1 MIALDELDATRF
13 DRLVELARTS
23 LDPGAAVEL
32 LDEALGLWR
41 GPAYA
46 EFADEQFVA
55 AEAAR
60 LTELR
65 LGAVEHRAE
74 LLLALGRHAELL
86 APLGRFTA
94 EHPLRERARAALMLA
109 QYRSGRTADALAV
122 FRDLRERL
130 VTELGIEPS
139 PTVQQLH
146 ADLLAQRLEPVAA
159 PAPPARNLPA
169 PVTSFV
175 GREADVAAV
184 SAALPKARLLTLTG
198 VGGVGKTR
206 LALAVAAASEASYPD
221 GARLCELAPV
231 AEPDAVPAAVATAL
245 GVTQPGGTTEDGV
258 VAALHHRC
266 LLLVLDNCEHLVE
279 AAGRLAY
286 RLIAE
291 CPRVTVLATSR
302 QPLAVDGEHRRL
314 VAPLPLPAPDDPGPA
329 VQLFADRAGAVDPP
343 TTTVTRR
350 PRQRRSAAGWTAC
363 RWPLSSRRHGW
374 PCSAPRS
381 WPAGSASAS
390 VCSARAPGRRGAP
403 PQPRGR
409 RRLVLRAA
417 DPRRAQRLRAA
428 IGVRRQL
435 HPPGRRGRVRRRRH
449 RSR

>member
-1 MIALDELDATRF
+1 MSKT
-13 DRLVELARTS
+13 
-23 LDPGAAVEL
+23 
-32 LDEALGLWR
+32 
-41 GPAYA
+41 
-46 EFADEQFVA
+46 
-55 AEAAR
+55 
-60 LTELR
+60 
-65 LGAVEHRAE
+65 
-74 LLLALGRHAELL
+74 
-86 APLGRFTA
+86 
-94 EHPLRERARAALMLA
+94 
-109 QYRSGRTADALAV
+109 
-122 FRDLRERL
+122 
-130 VTELGIEPS
+130 
-139 PTVQQLH
+139 
-146 ADLLAQRLEPVAA
+146 

-184 SAALPKARLLTLTG
+184 SAALRKARLLTLTG

-245 GVTQPGGTTEDGV
+245 GVTQPGGTTEDSV

-329 VQLFADRAGAVDPP
+329 VQLFADRAGAVDP
-343 TTTVTRR
+343 TYNHGDEAATAAEICRR
-350 PRQRRSAAGWTAC
+350 LDGVPLAIELAAARVAVLGPAELARRLGQRFRL
-363 RWPLSSRRHGW
+363 LSSG
-374 PCSAPRS
+374 PRTT
-381 WPAGSASAS
+381 
-390 VCSARAPGRRGAP
+390 
-403 PQPRGR
+403 
-409 RRLVLRAA
+409 
-417 DPRRAQRLRAA
+417 
-428 IGVRRQL
+428 
-435 HPPGRRGRVRRRRH
+435 RRH
-449 RSR
+449 RSLEAVVDWSYELLTPAERSVFARLSVFAGSFTLRAAEDVCGADGIDRGDVTAIVVELAERSLVVVDRTGPTPRYRLLETLRQYAAARLAEGDAARRTRHRYVAHYLDIAERAEPHLRGTGRGVLGCTAGPRAGQHPRRPP